1 MTALLDAYENIGG
14 DGDAALRR
22 SGFAYLTA
30 ELREGRVEEVPR
42 SLFARFA
49 QESVL
54 TFEQHGCIRDDR
66 PRFPVSRLRML
77 CLTMLACPTLRLA
90 IETAI
95 EFHRIAMNDFPM
107 LALRVEGGTATLL
120 MNIPR
125 LEHSVGDLLVTM
137 YGLTTFHRL
146 FGWLTGEEI
155 RLSHVGLAYPGR
167 LEQPAFND
175 LLQLKSNFDSA
186 HDSISFP
193 AACLDRP
200 VIRSYA
206 DLQNLFTLF
215 PFDLLPPDYGAGALA
230 DHAGAA
236 IRSAL
241 LRRDDIPGLDQ
252 LSRMFGLST
261 ATFRRR
267 LTAEGTSLV
276 KIRQACR
283 QEIAVDLLERS
294 RLSIKEI
301 AERVQF
307 NDTATFRRAFR
318 AWTGRSPSDFRARQ
332 VARAERMAS
341 LGGQR
346 RTWPG
351 RGPRPSEEAT

>member
-1 MTALLDAYENIGG
+1 MRVSGHRPPARWTAPGSAVTALLDAYESVGG

-22 SGFAYLTA
+22 TGLAYLTT
-30 ELREGRVEEVPR
+30 ELRQGGGVEVPR

-54 TFEQHGCIRDDR
+54 AFEEHVCIRDDR

-77 CLTMLACPTLRLA
+77 CLTMLACPTLRIA

-95 EFHRIAMNDFPM
+95 EFHRIAMNDVPM
-107 LALRVEGGTATLL
+107 LALRCEGGTATLI
-120 MNIPR
+120 MGIPR
-125 LEHSVGDLLVTM
+125 REHSIGDLLVTM

-155 RLSHVGLAYPGR
+155 RLSRVGLAYPAR
-167 LEQPAFND
+167 LEQSAFND
-175 LLQLKSNFDSA
+175 LLQLKPEFDA
-186 HDSISFP
+186 PHDSIAFP
-193 AACLDRP
+193 AVCLDRP

-206 DLQNLFTLF
+206 ELQNLFTLF
-215 PFDLLPPDYGAGALA
+215 PFDLLPPDYGAGALS

-241 LRRDDIPGLDQ
+241 LRRDDVPGLDQ

-267 LTAEGTSLV
+267 LAAEGTSLV

-283 QEIAVDLLERS
+283 QDIAVDLLKRS

-318 AWTGRSPSDFRARQ
+318 TWTGRSPSDFRARQ
-332 VARAERMAS
+332 VALAETMA
-341 LGGQR
+341 L
-346 RTWPG
+346 
-351 RGPRPSEEAT
+351 